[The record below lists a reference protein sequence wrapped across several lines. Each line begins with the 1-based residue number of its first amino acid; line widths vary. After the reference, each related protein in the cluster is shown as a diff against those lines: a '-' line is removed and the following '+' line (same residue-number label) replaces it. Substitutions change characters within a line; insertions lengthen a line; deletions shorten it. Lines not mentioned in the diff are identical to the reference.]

1 MFVASAEITE
11 KMLQLCEHRWRT
23 VAGLEER
30 EYAAFRRMH
39 VVEPQHARTAA
50 IGLRPSA
57 CGRQRR

>member
-1 MFVASAEITE
+1 
-11 KMLQLCEHRWRT
+11 
-23 VAGLEER
+23 
-30 EYAAFRRMH
+30 MH